1 MKSFGRL
8 LMAAALIVP
17 LGVGVAAQSAQATQG
32 NGGKFSCTG
41 TAGTVAI
48 RPGLLLN
55 KTLDQRITGASTGVT
70 CTGGSVTG
78 GNLTFNLQKVNLRC
92 PKLAGGKPVNG
103 TLRVIWNK
111 ADKAGQTLL
120 TVSYKVTGTSAHTTD
135 LAITGSVRMG
145 AIAVGKAI
153 TGTLSLDKG
162 LKSIPNGGDCAT
174 LKPLTGANITAI
186 AFATS

>member
-17 LGVGVAAQSAQATQG
+17 LGVGIAAQSAQATQG
-32 NGGKFSCTG
+32 NGGKFNCSG

-55 KTLDQRITGASTGVT
+55 KTLNQRITGASTGVT

-92 PKLAGGKPVNG
+92 PKLAGGPNGTPGGVNG

-120 TVSYKVTGTSAHTTD
+120 TVNYKVTATSGHTTD

-153 TGTLSLDKG
+153 AGTLSLDKG
-162 LKSIPNGGDCAT
+162 LKSIP
-174 LKPLTGANITAI
+174 TAVT
-186 AFATS
+186 APR